1 MNRQSFVSILLAGS
15 IALGAAAFIV
25 PAAAS
30 AAEFTAVTPSTLK
43 HDNFRYWRKKAN
55 EATLGSV
62 GRKMTP
68 AAAKNYFQ
76 KMEDAPPGIYK
87 VTVSD
92 HTTITSENASEW
104 GVSAGVSNVQ
114 GGVSH
119 SGNYQGT
126 ITAYKMSINLGN
138 QKGDLRYE
146 TNRNTGHLNALKGE
160 GDRGR
165 LISAVWILVAGEEN
179 KGECYSGDLTIT
191 GNDAAKVSIN
201 ASGCSSSSWTVAP
214 GSIIAYEMVKV
225 DKWNHEEITSKPKC
239 PDSHP
244 TYETRSSMVTP
255 QDRCKKVSY
264 DHVGVECKLALTD
277 KADNWYVAARN
288 GRDVCKSKKGKPD
301 KEVKC
306 SKSGYDYVVQAGR
319 DTCRKAEESYKDP
332 FCPAGYDYDKKSTGN
347 GGVDQCKL
355 RGIEHL
361 KIDSHDGF

>member
-25 PAAAS
+25 PEAAS

-43 HDNFRYWRKKAN
+43 HNNFRYWRKKA
-55 EATLGSV
+55 EDAMLGSV
-62 GRKMTP
+62 GRKMTL
-68 AAAKNYFQ
+68 AFSKNYFQ
-76 KMEDAPPGIYK
+76 RMQPAPPGIYK
-87 VTVSD
+87 VTAGSR
-92 HTTITSENASEW
+92 TTITSEKAKEW
-104 GVSAGVSNVQ
+104 GVSAGISNVQ

-119 SGNYQGT
+119 SSNYKGT
-126 ITAYKMSINLGN
+126 ITAYKMSIDLGN
-138 QKGDLRYE
+138 RKGDLRYE
-146 TNRNTGHLNALKGE
+146 TNRNHGHLQALKDE

-165 LISAVWILVAGEEN
+165 LISAVWILVAGEED
-179 KGECYSGDLTIT
+179 KSECYSGDLMVN
-191 GNDAAKVSIN
+191 GDDEWKVSIN

-225 DKWNHEEITSKPKC
+225 DKWNNEEITSKPKC

-255 QDRCKKVSY
+255 KDRCKKVTY
-264 DHVGVECKLALTD
+264 NHVGVECKLAITD
-277 KADNWYVAARN
+277 KADNWYVAAKD
-288 GRDVCKSKKGKPD
+288 GRDVCKSKKGKPN

-319 DTCRKAEESYKDP
+319 DTCRKAEESYRDP
-332 FCPAGYDYDKKSTGN
+332 DCPPGYDYDNKSTGN

-355 RGIEHL
+355 RGIAHL
-361 KIDSHDGF
+361 KTDNVEGF